1 MAEQDTR
8 IKALRLSKNFGFQ
21 RSILANFMHTQ
32 GDAVMQLDAD
42 LQDPPEML
50 EVFLKE
56 WERGCLVVYGV
67 RKKRMESYFLTLFRR
82 LLGH

>member
-1 MAEQDTR
+1 
-8 IKALRLSKNFGFQ
+8 
-21 RSILANFMHTQ
+21 MHTQ

-56 WERGCLVVYGV
+56 WERG
-67 RKKRMESYFLTLFRR
+67 
-82 LLGH
+82 